1 MHYIMRDI
9 MIDLSLLR
17 KDPTYIIQLLRK
29 KDPSFNAQQ
38 LYDLDQQVQQLKTQV
53 ESLRHTKNELAD
65 CAKTGVTQEIRE
77 QSIAVGAELKNKEQ
91 ELKELEPRFRE
102 LWLCAPNLPYDDIPE
117 GNKESNKVVKTVGEK
132 PTFTFEPKHHLELG
146 NALGWFDFEASAVMS
161 GANFPL
167 YKGDAVRLIYS
178 LAALMFKHN
187 VHHGYQPILPSYL
200 VTERSLE
207 VASNFPKFKDQ
218 VYEIGADKLYLTPTS
233 EVNLTNLYRDHIFAA
248 QELPVRMTAW
258 TSCFR
263 REAGGY
269 GSHERGLIRIHQF
282 EKLEI
287 YTMCTPETAQQEQE
301 RMLACAEDILKQLDL
316 HYRISLLAAQDCS
329 FASAKTYDIEVWLP
343 GQKQYYEVSSCSNCT
358 DFQARRGQIRYRKTA
373 ESKTELV
380 YTLNSSSLALPRL
393 MVALMETYQQA
404 DGTIVLPEVLKKQG
418 FF

>member
-1 MHYIMRDI
+1 
-9 MIDLSLLR
+9 MIDLNLLR
-17 KDPTYIIQLLRK
+17 KNPQHVINLLHK
-29 KDPSFNAQQ
+29 KDPSFDVQR
-38 LYDLDQQVQQLKTQV
+38 LYELDQQVQALKAHI
-53 ESLRHTKNELAD
+53 ESLRQQKNELAD
-65 CAKTGVTQEIRE
+65 RAKTGVTPEIRE
-77 QSIAVGAELKNKEQ
+77 SSITIGNKLKEQ
-91 ELKELEPRFRE
+91 EQALKSLESVFKE
-102 LWLCAPNLPYDDIPE
+102 FWMHAPNLPFDDIPE
-117 GNKESNKVVKTVGEK
+117 GNKESNKVIKTVGEK
-132 PTFTFEPKHHLELG
+132 PTFSFDVKNHVELG
-146 NALGWFDFEASAVMS
+146 NALGWFDFEAAAVMS
-161 GANFPL
+161 GNNFAL
-167 YKGDAVRLIYS
+167 YKGDAVKLMYS
-178 LAALMFKHN
+178 LASLMFKHN
-187 VHHGYQPILPSYL
+187 IKQGYTPILPPYL
-200 VTERSLE
+200 VNERSLE

-218 VYEIGADKLYLTPTS
+218 VYEVTADKLYLTPTS

-248 QELPVRMTAW
+248 QDLPVRMTSW

-263 REAGGY
+263 REAGSY

-287 YTMCTPETAQQEQE
+287 YTMCAPETAAQEHE
-301 RMLACAEDILKQLDL
+301 RMLSCAEEILNQLGL

-393 MVALMETYQQA
+393 MVALMETYQQS
-404 DGTIVLPEVLKKQG
+404 DGTIKLPEVLLNQG

>member
-1 MHYIMRDI
+1 
-9 MIDLSLLR
+9 MIDLNLLR
-17 KDPTYIIQLLRK
+17 KNPQHVINLLHK
-29 KDPSFNAQQ
+29 KDPSFDVQR
-38 LYDLDQQVQQLKTQV
+38 LYELDQQVQALKAHI
-53 ESLRHTKNELAD
+53 ESLRQQKNELAD
-65 CAKTGVTQEIRE
+65 RAKTGVTQEIRE
-77 QSIAVGAELKNKEQ
+77 SSITIGSKLKEQ
-91 ELKELEPRFRE
+91 EQALKELEPMFKE
-102 LWLCAPNLPYDDIPE
+102 LWMHAPNLPFDDIPE
-117 GNKESNKVVKTVGEK
+117 GNKESNKVIKTVGEK
-132 PTFTFEPKHHLELG
+132 PTFSFDVKNHVELG
-146 NALGWFDFEASAVMS
+146 NALGWFDFEAAALMS
-161 GANFPL
+161 GNNFAL
-167 YKGDAVRLIYS
+167 YKGDAVKLMYS
-178 LAALMFKHN
+178 LASLMFKHN
-187 VHHGYQPILPSYL
+187 IKQGYTPILPPYL
-200 VTERSLE
+200 VNERSLE

-218 VYEIGADKLYLTPTS
+218 VYEVTADKLYLTPTS

-248 QELPVRMTAW
+248 QDLPVRMTSW

-263 REAGGY
+263 REAGSY

-287 YTMCTPETAQQEQE
+287 YTMCTPETAAQEHE
-301 RMLACAEDILKQLDL
+301 RILSCAEDILNQLGL

-393 MVALMETYQQA
+393 MVALMETYQQP
-404 DGTIVLPEVLKKQG
+404 DGTIKLPEVLLNQG